1 MNEKA
6 QSPFRA
12 AVNAVSP
19 KSIDKMSKFAGEFEQ
34 LSDSARLSVRA
45 GRNLS
50 LFQTKLEEAA
60 MFLNKAITHD
70 GLIESDDKDDGA

>member
-6 QSPFRA
+6 QSPFRQ
-12 AVNAVSP
+12 AVNAVKP
-19 KSIDKMSKFAGEFEQ
+19 ASIDRMNKFAGDFEQ
-34 LSDSARLSVRA
+34 ISDAARLSVKP

-70 GLIESDDKDDGA
+70 GLIENDGA

>member
-1 MNEKA
+1 MNDKA

-12 AVNAVSP
+12 AVNAVKP
-19 KSIDKMSKFAGEFEQ
+19 TTIDKMNQFAGDFEQ
-34 LSDSARLSVRA
+34 IADRARLSVKG

-70 GLIESDDKDDGA
+70 GLIENDGS

>member
-1 MNEKA
+1 MNEKV

-19 KSIDKMSKFAGEFEQ
+19 KTIDKMSKFAGEFENI
-34 LSDSARLSVRA
+34 SDSARLSVRA

-70 GLIESDDKDDGA
+70 GIIETDETDGS